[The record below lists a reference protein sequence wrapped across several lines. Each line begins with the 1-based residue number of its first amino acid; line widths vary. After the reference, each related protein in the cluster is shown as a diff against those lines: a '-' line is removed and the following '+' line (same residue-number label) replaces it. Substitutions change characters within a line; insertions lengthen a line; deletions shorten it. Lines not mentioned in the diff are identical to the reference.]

1 MTQAATTANTGVPAD
16 SGYTMEPPQ
25 IPSGGQDGVQIPQQD
40 SGGIR
45 MTTEEPGGI
54 RMEPTGGIDMMWV
67 VGGAIVVV
75 AIILILVMRNRGK

>member
-1 MTQAATTANTGVPAD
+1 MTQAATTANSGAPAD
-16 SGYTMEPPQ
+16 SAISIAPLQ
-25 IPSGGQDGVQIPQQD
+25 VPQQA

-67 VGGAIVVV
+67 VGGAIVAV